1 MEYKQFIINNIDII
15 KKYDNKILS
24 INKVKYEDKK
34 FYKNN
39 LTKYKNNLRL
49 NLKSKITELYNN
61 KIYNLNNNIACEFLK
76 KYYKTNELYIV
87 INKLK

>member
-1 MEYKQFIINNIDII
+1 MKYKQFIKNNIDII
-15 KKYDNKILS
+15 KKYDIKILS
-24 INKVKYEDKK
+24 INKIDDHQKK

-49 NLKSKITELYNN
+49 ELKSKITELYSN
-61 KIYNLNNNIACEFLK
+61 KIYNLNNNIACEYLK
-76 KYYKTNELYIV
+76 KYYKTNELYKV

>member
-1 MEYKQFIINNIDII
+1 MKYKQFIKNNIDII
-15 KKYDNKILS
+15 KKYDNQILS
-24 INKVKYEDKK
+24 INKIDHHDKK

-39 LTKYKNNLRL
+39 LKKYKNNLRL
-49 NLKSKITELYNN
+49 NLKCKITELYNN

-76 KYYKTNELYIV
+76 KYYKTNELYRV

>member
-76 KYYKTNELYIV
+76 KYYKTNELYRV
-87 INKLK
+87 INKIK

>member
-1 MEYKQFIINNIDII
+1 MKYKQFIKNNIDII
-15 KKYDNKILS
+15 KKYDIKILS
-24 INKVKYEDKK
+24 INKIDHHEKK

-39 LTKYKNNLRL
+39 LKKYKNNLRL
-49 NLKSKITELYNN
+49 ELKSKITELYSN

-76 KYYKTNELYIV
+76 EYYKTNELYRV

>member
-1 MEYKQFIINNIDII
+1 MKYKQFIINNIDII

-49 NLKSKITELYNN
+49 DLKSKKYDSHFDVFRLAF
-61 KIYNLNNNIACEFLK
+61 IYLILLVQNLF
-76 KYYKTNELYIV
+76 
-87 INKLK
+87 